1 MKLET
6 LFTFEKKYNLHNR
19 KILNINYWDFCR
31 MNIFY
36 ELKSKYEGTNKVADI
51 CKKTKLKDYYI
62 KQNKTKSGY
71 KSIKKRLILLKTQ

>member
-6 LFTFEKKYNLHNR
+6 LFMFEKKYNLHNR

-51 CKKTKLKDYYI
+51 CKKTKLKD
-62 KQNKTKSGY
+62 
-71 KSIKKRLILLKTQ
+71 KKIYFKHFFRYTFFNR